1 MKKEVSTMK
10 QSMEKSNRSKS
21 VFSERLSASKDV
33 IKSMK
38 REEKK
43 QGKLVEKLRNELK
56 KSETIR
62 EKQKVIIG
70 KQAQELSYFR

>member
-1 MKKEVSTMK
+1 MK